1 MPLQVTY
8 FKTKYNK
15 GLYKPDVLSPFPE
28 TAFFNFRG
36 RTSWN
41 GTGSFCGIL
50 AKKLQFNLILI
61 LIHNILGKKQK
72 KCFITLCRNFKRFG
86 NVDLVL

>member
-1 MPLQVTY
+1 MPLQVTD
-8 FKTKYNK
+8 FKTYNK
-15 GLYKPDVLSPFPE
+15 GLYKPEVLSPFPE
-28 TAFFNFRG
+28 TVFFSFRG

-41 GTGSFCGIL
+41 GTGSFCGTL

-61 LIHNILGKKQK
+61 LIHNILGKKNK
-72 KCFITLCRNFKRFG
+72 KCFIILCQNFKRFS